1 MSKGITLD
9 LSQFKHVSSD
19 EKSTTLQHKLG
30 HTLTVLH
37 SALNPTNQEQFK
49 ALAKASKAEKKSEE
63 PKEAKASEETPPRQM
78 LADGGMPTQQGP
90 IEQAIDVATA
100 GAGQAAPAI
109 PSELDAKR
117 ELYNRNVAN
126 SSPLYA
132 SGVGDGADKMFL
144 PDGKAPQALDSSAWQ
159 QAEGQYQD
167 QIKSKNDAAALTVQ
181 KFAEDNKARAAAGLP
196 PLDLPPG
203 IQTDTNPVAGTD
215 VSSFMQQPAVA
226 PQQAAAPRDPGND
239 PEGMLRSG
247 YNSQMAG
254 INAGAKAQGDLG
266 NAKAALLQQDVEA
279 RQKAQSVYQQHY
291 DDLEKERQAA
301 IQDVKDGHID
311 PNAYWTGDKNGNGG
325 HSKILAGIGMIL
337 AGFNPTN
344 SPNAAISFINHQMD
358 NNLQA
363 QKENLASKQNLLAS
377 NLRQFGN
384 LRDATD
390 MTRVMQNDM
399 VQHQLEQA
407 AATAQSPL
415 AKAAALQAA
424 GQLKMQSAPL
434 FQQFAMRRAMMQ
446 LANDPSAGGNEQ
458 ALDHMIQY
466 MRATNP
472 EQAKEME
479 SRRVPGYGIGTIP
492 VPNEVRGTLVAKD
505 QLGQMSKRFYD
516 WAAKHSGSISP
527 TDIAQGKTMA
537 AELQSAY
544 RNSINGGVFK
554 KGEQEFIDQIVDSDP
569 TKFFNKIRV
578 LPKLKE
584 VINSN
589 DMQASIL
596 AKGYGLKVPDPIVHL
611 PPEQQKLAQWARQN
625 PGDQRSSMILQ
636 KLNLQH

>member
-1 MSKGITLD
+1 MA
-9 LSQFKHVSSD
+9 LSLGSMGTFFY
-19 EKSTTLQHKLG
+19 LQRQWG
-30 HTLTVLH
+30 
-37 SALNPTNQEQFK
+37 E
-49 ALAKASKAEKKSEE
+49 AE
-63 PKEAKASEETPPRQM
+63 
-78 LADGGMPTQQGP
+78 
-90 IEQAIDVATA
+90 ATA
-100 GAGQAAPAI
+100 TIGWLPLV
-109 PSELDAKR
+109 SLMMFF
-117 ELYNRNVAN
+117 VAY
-126 SSPLYA
+126 S
-132 SGVGDGADKMFL
+132 
-144 PDGKAPQALDSSAWQ
+144 
-159 QAEGQYQD
+159 
-167 QIKSKNDAAALTVQ
+167 
-181 KFAEDNKARAAAGLP
+181 
-196 PLDLPPG
+196 
-203 IQTDTNPVAGTD
+203 
-215 VSSFMQQPAVA
+215 
-226 PQQAAAPRDPGND
+226 
-239 PEGMLRSG
+239 SG
-247 YNSQMAG
+247 Y
-254 INAGAKAQGDLG
+254 
-266 NAKAALLQQDVEA
+266 
-279 RQKAQSVYQQHY
+279 
-291 DDLEKERQAA
+291 
-301 IQDVKDGHID
+301 
-311 PNAYWTGDKNGNGG
+311 
-325 HSKILAGIGMIL
+325 
-337 AGFNPTN
+337 
-344 SPNAAISFINHQMD
+344 
-358 NNLQA
+358 
-363 QKENLASKQNLLAS
+363 
-377 NLRQFGN
+377 
-384 LRDATD
+384 
-390 MTRVMQNDM
+390 
-399 VQHQLEQA
+399 
-407 AATAQSPL
+407 
-415 AKAAALQAA
+415 
-424 GQLKMQSAPL
+424 
-434 FQQFAMRRAMMQ
+434 
-446 LANDPSAGGNEQ
+446 EQ